1 LPFIRAEQHAPLAAS
16 LAALIVGGGLYLAV
30 PKGDL
35 GSDAAAARTPDVAAV
50 GTVGEAGA
58 TSGGFA
64 AGGTTSSSFGGM
76 TGSPAALVQAVIE
89 GTPPSTGG
97 DTAAVPD
104 APDAPEVP
112 ACPSEAASDAA
123 DDLRAQVAEAAGQP
137 IPGDALGD
145 LAAIAAGC
153 STESP
158 TGPVLRLALELARLV
173 PETGL
178 PPVETPTVPL
188 PVPPEAPVPPEVVDA
203 LAPAGPVVV
212 EACGA
217 IGMLGLLV
225 GLVPGAAG
233 VELYDSNAITV
244 VGYGA
249 ALCGQFE
256 PPT

>member
-1 LPFIRAEQHAPLAAS
+1 MPFVRAQHHAPLAAS

-35 GSDAAAARTPDVAAV
+35 GGEPAAARVPASSSLTSGGGVAAAV
-50 GTVGEAGA
+50 DGST
-58 TSGGFA
+58 GFA
-64 AGGTTSSSFGGM
+64 AGSTSSSFGGT
-76 TGSPAALVQAVIE
+76 TGSPAALVLAVID

-104 APDAPEVP
+104 APEVP
-112 ACPSEAASDAA
+112 ACPSEAARGAA
-123 DDLRAQVAEAAGQP
+123 DDLRAQVADAVGRP
-137 IPGDALGD
+137 IQGDALGD

-158 TGPVLRLALELARLV
+158 TGPVLRLALELARLA

-178 PPVETPTVPL
+178 PPVETPSVPL
-188 PVPPEAPVPPEVVDA
+188 PVPPEAPVPPEVVAA
-203 LAPAGPVVV
+203 LAPAEAVIL

-249 ALCGQFE
+249 ALCSQFE